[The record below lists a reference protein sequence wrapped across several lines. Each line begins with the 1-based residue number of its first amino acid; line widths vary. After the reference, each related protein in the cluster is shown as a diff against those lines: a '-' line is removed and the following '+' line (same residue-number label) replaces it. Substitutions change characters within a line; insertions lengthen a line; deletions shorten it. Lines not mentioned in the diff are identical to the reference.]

1 MTSVAIVLWSTRG
14 WQLSHSTTPASAS
27 FESAASTRDAKQVL
41 PCGRASRCRLRIVC
55 SASTSFTQDTMPGA
69 VALVT
74 HHAEA
79 VPELPITSRSIDLSS
94 VAKLQRAV
102 RMFPVTVSTAVQDA
116 ETDTPLSLLSFTASK
131 ARHASALRAI
141 FSTTSVS
148 WLDCSTEQF
157 IVDKV
162 CEFARA
168 FFNPSDDKPWQGS
181 PGHCASPLTHTLVA
195 DVILLVCTFTS
206 ELELAT
212 STADK
217 QYNHHQRA

>member
-1 MTSVAIVLWSTRG
+1 MAALTQHNAGQPKLRVSHLDTRRQARSPV
-14 WQLSHSTTPASAS
+14 WPSFAVPAA
-27 FESAASTRDAKQVL
+27 L
-41 PCGRASRCRLRIVC
+41 
-55 SASTSFTQDTMPGA
+55 TQDTMPGA

-79 VPELPITSRSIDLSS
+79 SLELPHRTCPIDLSS
-94 VAKLQRAV
+94 VAKLQQALC
-102 RMFPVTVSTAVQDA
+102 MFAATVSTAVEDA
-116 ETDTPLSLLSFTASK
+116 ETHTPPPLLSFAANK
-131 ARHASALRAI
+131 ARHAPSLRAI

-181 PGHCASPLTHTLVA
+181 P
-195 DVILLVCTFTS
+195 DVILLVRTYTS
-206 ELELAT
+206 ELALAT

-217 QYNHHQRA
+217 QYNHEQRA